1 MNVAVIGASAKPER
15 YSDQAAGITTLE
27 ACTLVLLKTG
37 AFES

>member
-15 YSDQAAGITTLE
+15 YSYQALKLLTLE

-37 AFES
+37 AFDT

>member
-15 YSDQAAGITTLE
+15 TSYQAVKLSTLQ

-37 AFES
+37 AFAP